1 MFFKQDSSGLS
12 SLTAKSETPILPS
25 KIALEK
31 NSKGVNFTIELRCQ
45 DGDEVN
51 TLDRLNKLFEAMKHT
66 YNDQQS

>member
-1 MFFKQDSSGLS
+1 MFFKQEGSLS
-12 SLTAKSETPILPS
+12 SLTAKSEAPILPS

-66 YNDQQS
+66 YKDQQS

>member
-1 MFFKQDSSGLS
+1 MFFKQESSLS

-45 DGDEVN
+45 DGDEAN
-51 TLDRLNKLFEAMKHT
+51 TLDRLNKLFETMKQT
-66 YNDQQS
+66 YKDQQS